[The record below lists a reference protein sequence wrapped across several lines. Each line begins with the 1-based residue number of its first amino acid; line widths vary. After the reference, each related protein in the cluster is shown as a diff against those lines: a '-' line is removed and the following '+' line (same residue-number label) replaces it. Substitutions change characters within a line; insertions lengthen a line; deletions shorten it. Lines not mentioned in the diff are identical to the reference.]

1 MTSKEFTA
9 YGRRPSISDTCIFI
23 HFNQR
28 LLKTQGNISVPLE
41 ITFFFIMFPLLFGG
55 LGFSREKKKH
65 LVQSQ
70 SALILTLFLLLFLSK
85 LHLRELKTKAAL
97 IKCQLWARNYVSP
110 YLYMKPCIL
119 SKIVITLP
127 VPLMKKLRDAQIFAQ
142 GQIANKWQTGWCL
155 NSHLSTYKIHLLSM
169 TSHCPQFWRI
179 KLNLL

>member
-28 LLKTQGNISVPLE
+28 LLKTQGNISVPLK

-55 LGFSREKKKH
+55 LGFSRGKKKSGTIT
-65 LVQSQ
+65 VCFDF
-70 SALILTLFLLLFLSK
+70 TLFLLLFLSK

-97 IKCQLWARNYVSP
+97 IKCQLCARNYVSP

-127 VPLMKKLRDAQIFAQ
+127 IPLMKKLRDAQIFAQ
-142 GQIANKWQTGWCL
+142 GQTANKWQTGWCL